1 MALDFAKRLK
11 SGEVI
16 LFDGGMGT
24 EIAARGGTPGA
35 ASNVGS
41 PDIVLAIQREYARA
55 GADVI
60 STNSFSVNRLALAKA
75 GAADRL
81 REFAGAACHIG
92 RKAAGRTRFLAGD
105 IGASGEFVEPYG
117 PIKPTEMRACFEEAA
132 LALAENGVDL
142 FIIETMS
149 EATEITLAIQ
159 ACKAVAPKLPVAATM
174 SFDPVRGEFRTNTG
188 LTAADAAK
196 VITDAGADVIGA
208 NCGAVTPERMPEL
221 VAKMRAASDRPILIQ
236 ANAGLP
242 ELRNGRAVYTLSPED
257 FARGIVQAVQA
268 GAQLAGGCCGTTPA
282 HIRALR
288 TALSGKTAAD

>member
-35 ASNVGS
+35 ASNVDS
-41 PDIVLAIQREYARA
+41 PEIVLAIQREYAQA

-60 STNSFSVNRLALAKA
+60 SSNSFSVNRLALAKA

-81 REFAGAACHIG
+81 REFAEAACRIG
-92 RKAAGRTRFLAGD
+92 RKAAGRSRFLAGD

-117 PIKPTEMRACFEEAA
+117 SIKSEEMSACFAEAA
-132 LALAENGVDL
+132 GALAENGVDL

-149 EATEITLAIQ
+149 EPTEITLAIK

-174 SFDPVRGEFRTNTG
+174 SFDPVRGDFRTNTG
-188 LTAADAAK
+188 LTASDAAK
-196 VITDAGADVIGA
+196 VLTDAGADVIGA
-208 NCGAVTPERMPEL
+208 NCGAVTPDRMGEL
-221 VAKMRAASDRPILIQ
+221 VARMRAASDRPILIQ

-242 ELRNGRAVYTLSPED
+242 ELRDGRAVYTLSPEA
-257 FARGIVQAVQA
+257 FARGMAEAVRA
-268 GAQLAGGCCGTTPA
+268 GARLAGGCCGTTPA

-288 TALSGKTAAD
+288 AELRGKMGN